1 MTSDHLLSL
10 LRSRILYFQI
20 SKNGSSFNYKSNLI
34 MIIKYFLLL
43 SHLKENLLELYKE
56 EFLEDDMSK
65 TKAAEALLVA
75 SDDERDKKIYQAG
88 FIPGWIGEGG
98 LKSEPIHEFNACSWN
113 WDKGKELLEAA
124 ARSIDPR
131 VAERRNI
138 RMANTANEKR
148 TSLNTIHTSYQ
159 MVAPG
164 EFARAHRH
172 TINAGRLILESSGAF
187 TTLDG
192 EKVYMEPNDIILT
205 PNWVWHGLGNDNE
218 ELGAFWIDFLDDP
231 LVSSLKTIFFEVRDE
246 DYETM
251 ETNHNSPYHIKWRD
265 LDRKLGTLAPGVD
278 ESYGCRIK
286 LDTPS
291 IPSMDLFMERLDNK
305 MKTRAIKSTA
315 NHIFVCVEGSGST
328 QVEDVSFSWER
339 GDVVA
344 VPSWKSFF
352 HHASSKSSL
361 LEITDQPLMEMLG
374 WYRSSKIISEG

>member
-1 MTSDHLLSL
+1 MNQAQHA
-10 LRSRILYFQI
+10 
-20 SKNGSSFNYKSNLI
+20 KP
-34 MIIKYFLLL
+34 
-43 SHLKENLLELYKE
+43 
-56 EFLEDDMSK
+56 
-65 TKAAEALLVA
+65 LLVA
-75 SDDERDKKIYQAG
+75 NDEERDKEIYKAG

-98 LKSEPIHEFNACSWN
+98 LKPEPTHEFNACGWN
-113 WDKGKELLEAA
+113 WQKARQLLDSAA
-124 ARSIDPR
+124 TSIDPR

-138 RMANTANEKR
+138 RMANTANKKR

-172 TINAGRLILESSGAF
+172 TVNAGRLILESSGAF

-246 DYETM
+246 NYHDMGINE
-251 ETNHNSPYHIKWRD
+251 NSPFHLKWNETDKKLER
-265 LDRKLGTLAPGVD
+265 LDHNGD
-278 ESYGCRIK
+278 ESYGYRMK

-291 IPSMDLFMERLDNK
+291 IPSMDLYMERFDK
-305 MKTRAIKSTA
+305 GMKTREIKSTA
-315 NHIFVCVEGSGST
+315 NHIFVCVEGGGST
-328 QVEDVSFSWER
+328 IVEDVSFFWER

-344 VPSWKSFF
+344 VPSWKKFF
-352 HHASSKSSL
+352 HNSSEKSTM
-361 LEITDQPLMEMLG
+361 LEITDQPLIEMLG
-374 WYRSSKIISEG
+374 WYRSAELNFDL